1 MPTYITLMNMT
12 EQGIKD
18 VKTSPERTANSVKQ
32 LEEMGGKL
40 VAFYLC
46 MGEYDYVGIAEAPS
60 DEVAMGF
67 LLALG
72 AGGNVRTTTLK
83 AFSAAEMAKVIDQL
97 P

>member
-18 VKTSPERTANSVKQ
+18 IKTAPERTARSLQK
-32 LEEMGGKL
+32 LDEMGGKL
-40 VAFYLC
+40 IAFYMC

-60 DEVAMGF
+60 DEVAMTF
-67 LLALG
+67 LMALG
-72 AGGNVRTTTLK
+72 AAGNVRTTTLR
-83 AFSAAEMAKVIDQL
+83 AFSPEEVTKLIGKL

>member
-18 VKTSPERTANSVKQ
+18 IKNAPERTANSIKQ
-32 LEEMGGKL
+32 LEDMGGKL
-40 VAFYLC
+40 IGFYMC

-67 LLALG
+67 LMALG
-72 AGGNVRTTTLK
+72 AGGNVRTTTLR
-83 AFSAAEMAKVIDQL
+83 AFSEAEVAQVIGQL

>member
-18 VKTSPERTANSVKQ
+18 IKNAPERTAKSIKQ
-32 LEEMGGKL
+32 LEELGRKL
-40 VAFYLC
+40 IAFYMC

-60 DEVAMGF
+60 AEVAMTF
-67 LLALG
+67 LMALG
-72 AGGNVRTTTLK
+72 AGGNVRTTTLR
-83 AFSAAEMAKVIDQL
+83 AFTNEEVTKLIGNL